1 MRKHVREVEV
11 AAVCVVVLRACVCVG
26 YMQYDIYIYMRGM
39 AVQTVH
45 PPKMSKI
52 SKS

>member
-26 YMQYDIYIYMRGM
+26 YMQYDIYIYEGDVS
-39 AVQTVH
+39 ANPTL
-45 PPKMSKI
+45 PKS
-52 SKS
+52 